1 MTEQKKLK
9 SIDIKLLDE
18 IFEMG
23 GGYVLDFSNQTFS
36 EFFNEE
42 LGINIDDPAY
52 ETSGTSKAKRLRF
65 YLRQASTSNVLKV
78 ILALWEYRESLRRRS
93 GQEETMMN
101 AKAELFLLIRNL
113 GGKPQVDVSPQP
125 TQRGFTKL
133 SDEVASNLLNQLIK
147 VSALAPHPRGFAF
160 EKFLKELFDANGMDG
175 RSSFRVVGEQLDGS
189 FEMSGETYLLEAKW
203 TNKPVDASDL
213 RSFNAKV
220 EDKASWSRGLF
231 VSDSGFTE
239 EGLLAFG
246 KGKRLVCMDGLDIS
260 DMLQQKLSFQEVLS
274 KKVRRAAET
283 GNPFVRLR
291 ELI

>member
-23 GGYVLDFSNQTFS
+23 GGFVLDFSNPTFS

-42 LGINIDDPAY
+42 LGINIDNPAY
-52 ETSGTSKAKRLRF
+52 DVNGTSKAKRLRF
-65 YLRQASTSNVLKV
+65 YLRQTSTDNVVRVL
-78 ILALWEYRESLRRRS
+78 LALWEYREATRRRS
-93 GQEETMMN
+93 GEKEPMAN
-101 AKAELFLLIRNL
+101 AKAELFHLISKF
-113 GGKPQVDVSPQP
+113 GGKPPEDIKPQVDQNS
-125 TQRGFTKL
+125 FFNL
-133 SDEVASNLLNQLIK
+133 SDKIATELLNKLIS
-147 VSALAPHPRGFAF
+147 VSTLKPQPRGFAF

-175 RSSFRVVGEQLDGS
+175 RASFRVVGEQIDGS

-203 TNKPVDASDL
+203 TSKPVDASDL

-239 EGLLAFG
+239 DGLLAFG
-246 KGKRLVCMDGLDIS
+246 KGKSLVCMDGLDICE
-260 DMLQQKLSFQEVLS
+260 MLQKKLSLQEVLS

-283 GNPFVRLR
+283 GKPFVRLR
-291 ELI
+291 DLM

>member
-23 GGYVLDFSNQTFS
+23 GGFVLDFSNPTFS

-52 ETSGTSKAKRLRF
+52 DANGTSKAKRLRF
-65 YLRQASTSNVLKV
+65 YLRQASTENVIKV
-78 ILALWEYRESLRRRS
+78 VLALWEYREAIRRRS
-93 GQEETMMN
+93 GQEETMAN
-101 AKAELFLLIRNL
+101 TKAELFLLIKKL
-113 GGKPQVDVSPQP
+113 GGKPPEEVNSQS
-125 TQRGFTKL
+125 TRRGFSHL
-133 SDEVASNLLNQLIK
+133 SSETAADLLNKLMS
-147 VSALAPHPRGFAF
+147 VSTLEPQPRGFAF

-175 RSSFRVVGEQLDGS
+175 RASFRVVGEQIDGS

-203 TNKPVDASDL
+203 TSKPVDASDL

-239 EGLLAFG
+239 DGLLAFG
-246 KGKRLVCMDGLDIS
+246 KGKSLVCMDGLDICE
-260 DMLQQKLSFQEVLS
+260 MLQRKLSLQEVLS

-283 GNPFVRLR
+283 GKPFVRLR
-291 ELI
+291 ELV